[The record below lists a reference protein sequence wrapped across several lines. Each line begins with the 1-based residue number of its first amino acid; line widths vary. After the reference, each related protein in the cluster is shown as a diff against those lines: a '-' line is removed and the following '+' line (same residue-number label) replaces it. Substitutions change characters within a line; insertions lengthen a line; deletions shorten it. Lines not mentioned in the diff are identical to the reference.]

1 VKLTG
6 VEHRL
11 TELEVKVAER
21 QKATKLAATEYR
33 RRLAELNNENARI
46 RDFQSKVPS
55 VDAFGALDDR
65 VKILEATAGRLA
77 GAAETRTESKSQSNI
92 TFNQILV
99 IVGLVVAAFALL
111 VEARHYGV
119 I

>member
-1 VKLTG
+1 MKLTG

-21 QKATKLAATEYR
+21 QKATKLAAAEYR
-33 RRLAELNNENARI
+33 RRLTELNNENARI

-77 GAAETRTESKSQSNI
+77 GAAETRTESKSQSTI
-92 TFNQILV
+92 TFNQY
-99 IVGLVVAAFALL
+99 IVVASLVVGAIATL
-111 VEARHYGV
+111 VEAHHFGL